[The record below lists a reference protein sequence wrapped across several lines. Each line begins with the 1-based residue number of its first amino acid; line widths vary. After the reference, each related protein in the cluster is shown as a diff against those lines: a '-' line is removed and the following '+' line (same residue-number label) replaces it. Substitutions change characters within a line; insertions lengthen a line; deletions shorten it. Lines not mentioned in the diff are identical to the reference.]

1 MRKIGLPESLDFL
14 TSKSEIVFKEIV
26 KRKIKT
32 FEFSNLMQER
42 KSKTINLK
50 YSNLKMQEYLLLNNM
65 NKNEAIILFKFR
77 TRMAPFGENYK
88 AYCFSH
94 IDSKEESFKCS
105 TLNKMIDI
113 RGKYED
119 FFLGNFSEA
128 LIKTLYHIYKY
139 RKESSLN

>member
-1 MRKIGLPESLDFL
+1 
-14 TSKSEIVFKEIV
+14 
-26 KRKIKT
+26 
-32 FEFSNLMQER
+32 
-42 KSKTINLK
+42 
-50 YSNLKMQEYLLLNNM
+50 MQEYLLLNNM

-88 AYCFSH
+88 AGRFSSTCPYCFSL
-94 IDSKEESFKCS
+94 IDSQEESFKCS
-105 TLNKMIDI
+105 ALNKMIDI

-119 FFLGNFSEA
+119 IFLGNFSEA